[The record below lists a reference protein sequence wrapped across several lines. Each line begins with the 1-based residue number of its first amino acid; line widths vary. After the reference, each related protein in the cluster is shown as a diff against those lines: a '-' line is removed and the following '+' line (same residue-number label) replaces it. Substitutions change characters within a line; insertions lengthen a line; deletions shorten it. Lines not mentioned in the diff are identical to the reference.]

1 MDRHRPCVPAG
12 IRAAAD
18 LPAAEQVNVVH
29 GYGHIPSGTARSLTG
44 IGYNP
49 SYPGAATAVDGQGG
63 ICADT
68 GHLNLA
74 SIAGAG
80 RAAVDHALVA
90 QINVVHGYGHIPR
103 GPARSRCGNGQN
115 PGCLDDGTAVDR
127 ERRIR
132 TSTCHLNL
140 ASVTGPER
148 AATDLTLVAQIN
160 RVGRDGDRTSFAAAA
175 GIGIGGEDAGRGIG
189 AAGTIGG

>member
-74 SIAGAG
+74 SIADAG
-80 RAAVDHALVA
+80 RAAVDHAPVA
-90 QINVVHGYGHIPR
+90 QINGVGSDRDWPSIAKASP
-103 GPARSRCGNGQN
+103 
-115 PGCLDDGTAVDR
+115 VDKG
-127 ERRIR
+127 
-132 TSTCHLNL
+132 SD
-140 ASVTGPER
+140 R
-148 AATDLTLVAQIN
+148 AW
-160 RVGRDGDRTSFAAAA
+160 R
-175 GIGIGGEDAGRGIG
+175 
-189 AAGTIGG
+189 